1 MSGRIINNETR
12 EDQEVFFCCCCCCC
26 CCCCGC
32 CCRRRRRRRRRG
44 VRSVVT
50 GVEGVE
56 RRAGG
61 GRGRLAQR
69 GDLGEA
75 RVDGDAVVVER
86 RRLQDDG
93 RRAQTHG
100 RRED

>member
-1 MSGRIINNETR
+1 M
-12 EDQEVFFCCCCCCC
+12 
-26 CCCCGC
+26 
-32 CCRRRRRRRRRG
+32 
-44 VRSVVT
+44 T

-100 RRED
+100 RREDPQKQPVQHRGHVLPVLANLPSSAQHTQLSSAQLSIA